1 MSAMKRH
8 YFVITAALLLFVACQ
23 KEHDPVSPEP
33 GISPV
38 TITLS
43 AEETERMALLET
55 DYQVPE
61 NEILQ
66 RAGNLIQTLR
76 LQQTLTKSYGVYGL
90 PAITDSIV
98 GTPADISVKG
108 LDTDNATLKIY
119 VVSLGKNGGY
129 ALYGGDK
136 RARNLLAYSES
147 GNYDPDNRLLNDLL
161 LNYMSSEIERK
172 ESMRGDTIYK
182 RLLARYGTVGERA
195 ATKTLVSVWNGY
207 EYILIEVDNVT
218 SEYIGT
224 ETETTYAKWALMKSL
239 WSELSPYN
247 KLIRGNKGYIVPSA
261 ITAVAQIMNY
271 YKHGSFEGHAYMWDR
286 YVNSDWTNVSQEA
299 QNDVAQLYYDLGK
312 AGNFSVQYKNV
323 GYAVVRKERIPL
335 TLPNFGYQACTV
347 KPYNTQTISEAL
359 SKNTPVYIQGHSK
372 GNDGT
377 STWAWVIDGENTL
390 AEWMV
395 YSKTYYNQGQV
406 VWMEQ
411 TKESPT
417 YYHFVHCNWGTG
429 KSEWTERGLYRLHST
444 LPYMNTDLYII
455 PDIKPAQ

>member
-1 MSAMKRH
+1 MKRH
-8 YFVITAALLLFVACQ
+8 YFVITAALLLLAACQ

-76 LQQTLTKSYGVYGL
+76 SQQTLTKSYGVYGL

-98 GTPADISVKG
+98 GIPADISVKG

-129 ALYGGDK
+129 ALFGGDK

-147 GNYDPDNRLLNDLL
+147 GDYDPDNTLLNDLL

-172 ESMRGDTIYK
+172 EAMRGDTIYNS
-182 RLLARYGTVGERA
+182 LLARYGTVGERA

-224 ETETTYAKWALMKSL
+224 ETESVYAKWTLLKSF
-239 WSELSPYN
+239 WGGGRPYCN
-247 KLIRGNKGYIVPSA
+247 KVAGNKGYQVPGATIA
-261 ITAVAQIMNY
+261 IAQIMNY

-312 AGNFSVQYKNV
+312 PGNLSARYQFSDNSWVDIR
-323 GYAVVRKERIPL
+323 AIPSAL
-335 TLPNFGYQACTV
+335 RAFGYQACTIQA
-347 KPYNTQTISEAL
+347 YNIQTISQAL
-359 SKNTPVYIQGHSK
+359 YTNTPVYIEGRNANTQKASG
-372 GNDGT
+372 
-377 STWAWVIDGENTL
+377 WAWVIDGENNI

-411 TKESPT
+411 TKEFPT
-417 YYHFVHCNWGTG
+417 YYNHYHCNWGNG
-429 KSEWTERGLYRLHST
+429 KGIWTDRGVFKLN
-444 LPYMNTDLYII
+444 NTSPNMDRDLYII
-455 PDIKPAQ
+455 PDIKPVQ